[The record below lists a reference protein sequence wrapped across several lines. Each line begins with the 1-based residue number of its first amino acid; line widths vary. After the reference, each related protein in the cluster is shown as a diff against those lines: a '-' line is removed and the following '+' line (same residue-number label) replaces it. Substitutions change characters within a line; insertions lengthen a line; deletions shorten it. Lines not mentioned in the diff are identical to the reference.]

1 MVPAFSGTR
10 WMMTRRDPVM
20 VAWVV
25 GLGLAAL
32 VFLVGPDQFLFRL
45 ADTVHVAL
53 WRLGEALE
61 QLSATAIDVVRA
73 LSIGLFVT
81 FLGLALAVMRRGGR
95 AKVAIVVVG
104 LLYFLLVN
112 DAAPGDQ
119 SHWLAALVLAATAA
133 AIMTGRLRQTGL
145 ALRV

>member
-1 MVPAFSGTR
+1 
-10 WMMTRRDPVM
+10 MTRRDPVV

-45 ADTVHVAL
+45 ADVVHVAL
-53 WRLGEALE
+53 WRLAEALA
-61 QLSATAIDVVRA
+61 QLSATALDAVRA

-81 FLGLALAVMRRGGR
+81 FLGLAFAVIRRGGR
-95 AKVAIVVVG
+95 AKAAVVIVG
-104 LLYFLLVN
+104 ILFMILIG
-112 DAAPGDQ
+112 DASPGDQ
-119 SHWLAALVLAATAA
+119 TRWIAALVLSATGAAV
-133 AIMTGRLRQTGL
+133 MTGRLRQAGL